1 MQARQ
6 HSERLAR
13 ALLNPAA
20 YPDDGA
26 VEHVETHISHVYLT
40 GTHAYK
46 IKKPVALGFLDF
58 STLEK
63 RREYCEEELRINRR
77 LAPRVYLSVVP
88 IAGTWDAPR
97 VEGTG
102 TPIEYA
108 VKMRRFA
115 QEDVLDRVADSRGLQ
130 PEHVD
135 ELARQVAQFHRDAE
149 IAGIDGGLGT
159 AQRVRA
165 TAEQNISQLEALVA
179 SAARNALDRLGAWT
193 REQGGRLDST
203 FAQRKAQGFVR
214 ECHGDLHLGNIAL
227 FDGGIV
233 VFDALEFD
241 ASLRW
246 TDTMNDIAFLSMD
259 LRAHGRPDLAAR
271 FVDACLS
278 HSGDY
283 DGLEV
288 LRYYEVYR
296 ALVRAKVSALR
307 AAQPDVDARNRSA
320 MMQRCAALVELAETI
335 AQPAARALVL
345 LHGVS
350 GSGKTWGSQHMLEA
364 TGAVRI
370 RSDVERKRMK
380 AIAPSERS
388 GSDVDAGLYTRELTC
403 ATYARLGQ
411 LARSILRAGYPV
423 LVDATFLRAQ
433 QRNAFARIALEEQAA
448 FRIACFVAG
457 DDVLRERVR
466 RRQAAG
472 VDASEATLEVLE
484 RQLRMREPL
493 SEAEA
498 ACAMPFDTA
507 TMSPVQI
514 GEAARALMQAHAGP
528 GAP

>member
-1 MQARQ
+1 MQGRQ
-6 HSERLAR
+6 RSERLAR
-13 ALLNPAA
+13 ALLDPAA
-20 YPDDGA
+20 YPEDGP

-40 GTHAYK
+40 GAHAYK
-46 IKKPVALGFLDF
+46 IKKPIELGFLDF

-63 RREYCEEELRINRR
+63 RRRFCEEELRINRR
-77 LAPRVYLSVVP
+77 LAPLVYLSVVP
-88 IAGTWDAPR
+88 IAGTCDAPR
-97 VEGTG
+97 VEGAG
-102 TPIEYA
+102 AAIEYA

-115 QEDVLDRVADSRGLQ
+115 QDDVLDRVADSGRLQ
-130 PEHVD
+130 AAHVD
-135 ELARQVAQFHRDAE
+135 DLARQVAQFHRSAE
-149 IAGIDGGLGT
+149 IAGTEDGLGT
-159 AQRVRA
+159 AQRVRS
-165 TAEQNISQLEALVA
+165 TAEQNIAQLEALVA
-179 SAARNALDRLGAWT
+179 GAARSALERLGAWT
-193 REQGGRLDST
+193 REQGARLDST
-203 FAQRKAQGFVR
+203 LAQRKAQGFVR
-214 ECHGDLHLGNIAL
+214 ECHGELHLGNIAL

-246 TDTMNDIAFLSMD
+246 TDTMNDVAFLSMD

-283 DGLEV
+283 DGLRV

-307 AAQPDVDARNRSA
+307 AAQPGVDAHCRSA
-320 MMQRCAALVELAETI
+320 MMQRCAALVDLAVTI
-335 AQPAARALVL
+335 AQPPARVLVL

-370 RSDVERKRMK
+370 RSDVERKRMRSM
-380 AIAPSERS
+380 AAGEPS
-388 GSDVDAGLYTRELTC
+388 GSDLDAGLYTQEITH
-403 ATYARLGQ
+403 ATYARLEH
-411 LARSILRAGYPV
+411 LAQTILRAGYPV

-433 QRNAFARIALEEQAA
+433 QRDAFARIARDERAA
-448 FRIACFVAG
+448 FRIACFVAD

-472 VDASEATLEVLE
+472 IDASEATLEVLE
-484 RQLRMREPL
+484 RQLRTREPL

-498 ACAMPFDTA
+498 ACTMRFATA
-507 TMSPVQI
+507 TMSPAQI
-514 GEAARALMQAHAGP
+514 GEAACALMHVRAGSV
-528 GAP
+528 AP